1 MSEVANKPS
10 VLMVGPSLT
19 SRGGMATVEK
29 QLVDCLPKEGID
41 VDFLSTYEDAGK
53 MRKALVALKAYF
65 AFCRR
70 IDRYDIVHVHMA
82 SRASYERKAIFARRA
97 LKNGKKVIIHH
108 HGGEFGI
115 WFDGE
120 LSAAKQREVR
130 SLFANADKVIVLS
143 EEWLSW
149 FHSRG
154 FCIDSF
160 VVMHNAV
167 PVPAKPCSP
176 CSHQDVL
183 FLGRLDSNKSPDVLL
198 RASKA
203 MLEANPDASLLFGG
217 DGFVERYET
226 LARELGIE
234 QRCEFLGWITG
245 EDKERLFHRAGIY
258 CLPSKNEGM
267 PMSVLE
273 AMAHGLPVIAT
284 PVGGVPRLISN
295 NTDGFIVPVDDV
307 NRLSQILVDLA
318 GNPARRA
325 TVGAT
330 ARKKIV
336 ESFNLDD
343 NIKAL
348 GMLYRKLMQL

>member
-1 MSEVANKPS
+1 MSEVVKSPS
-10 VLMVGPSLT
+10 ILMVGPSLT

-29 QLVDCLPKEGID
+29 QLVDCLPREGID
-41 VDFLSTYEDAGK
+41 VDFLSTYEDASK
-53 MRKALVALKAYF
+53 LRKAFVAIKAYF
-65 AFCRR
+65 AFCRNV
-70 IDRYDIVHVHMA
+70 DRYDIVHVHMA
-82 SRASYERKAIFARRA
+82 SRASYERKAFFVRRA

-108 HGGEFGI
+108 HGGEFGV

-120 LSAAKQREVR
+120 LSVARQREVR
-130 SLFANADKVIVLS
+130 SLFAKADKVIVLS

-149 FHSRG
+149 FDSRG
-154 FCIDSF
+154 FYIDSF

-167 PVPAKPCSP
+167 PVPAEPCSP

-183 FLGRLDSNKSPDVLL
+183 FLGRLDENKSPDVLL

-203 MLEANPDASLLFGG
+203 MLDKNPEAKLLFGG
-217 DGFVERYET
+217 DGFSERYQD
-226 LARELGIE
+226 LACELGIAD
-234 QRCEFLGWITG
+234 RCEFLGWISG
-245 EDKERLFHRAGIY
+245 EAKEKLFRRAGIY

-284 PVGGVPRLISN
+284 PVGGVPRVITN
-295 NTDGFIVPVDDV
+295 NTDGYIVPVDDIDE
-307 NRLSQILVDLA
+307 LSRVLVGLA
-318 GNPARRA
+318 GDSTRRA
-325 TVGAT
+325 AVGAA

-343 NIKAL
+343 NVRDL
-348 GMLYRKLMQL
+348 GLLYRKLMQL

>member
-1 MSEVANKPS
+1 MSEVVKTPS

-29 QLVDCLPKEGID
+29 QLVDFLPREGID
-41 VDFLSTYEDAGK
+41 VAFLSTYEDAGK
-53 MRKALVALKAYF
+53 LRKAFVAIKAYF
-65 AFCRR
+65 AFCRSV
-70 IDRYDIVHVHMA
+70 DRYDIIHIHMA
-82 SRASYERKAIFARRA
+82 SRASYERKALFARRA

-108 HGGEFGI
+108 HGGEFGM

-120 LSAAKQREVR
+120 LSAARQREVR
-130 SLFANADKVIVLS
+130 SLFAKADRVIVLS
-143 EEWLSW
+143 EEWLNW
-149 FHSRG
+149 FDSRG

-167 PVPAKPCSP
+167 PVPIDSCTPG
-176 CSHQDVL
+176 SHHDVL

-203 MLEANPDASLLFGG
+203 MLDANPDASLLFGG
-217 DGFVERYET
+217 DGFVECYET

-295 NTDGFIVPVDDV
+295 NADGFIVSVDDV
-307 NRLSQILVDLA
+307 DRLSQILVDLA
-318 GNPARRA
+318 GDPIRRA
-325 TVGAT
+325 TVGAA

-336 ESFNLDD
+336 ESFNLDE